1 MSHSLMGS
9 EKQGRDGDAIIP
21 INDLRHIYKSE
32 DGNRSAESL
41 NSIIDA
47 EGIIGPTPEQFMERI
62 PALEYLKAPKNERGD
77 YGYDNEEQERILLR
91 LADRA
96 YDDKKIVLQRFG
108 RLANYCLLRYQ
119 HELVQIDKKIV
130 GSNGNIDSPNELKR
144 IRLLLLEYCKF
155 RRKGG

>member
-47 EGIIGPTPEQFMERI
+47 EGIIGPTPEQFMEQI

-77 YGYDNEEQERILLR
+77 YGYDNEE
-91 LADRA
+91 
-96 YDDKKIVLQRFG
+96 
-108 RLANYCLLRYQ
+108 
-119 HELVQIDKKIV
+119 
-130 GSNGNIDSPNELKR
+130 
-144 IRLLLLEYCKF
+144 
-155 RRKGG
+155 